1 MWGSSDGFRGVSV
14 EKLVG
19 IGDDR
24 LTLAGAWGRVRKS
37 LQWSGM
43 EGPMGICLG
52 VGLGRGFGFH

>member
-19 IGDDR
+19 IGDDG

-43 EGPMGICLG
+43 EGPVG
-52 VGLGRGFGFH
+52 VGLGSDLGFH